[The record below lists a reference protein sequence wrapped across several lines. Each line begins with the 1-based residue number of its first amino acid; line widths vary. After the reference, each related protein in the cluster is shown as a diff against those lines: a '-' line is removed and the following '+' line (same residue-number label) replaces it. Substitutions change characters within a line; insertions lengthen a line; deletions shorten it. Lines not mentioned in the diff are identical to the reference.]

1 MSRFVYVNGRFLRR
15 NDAHIDIEDRGF
27 QFGDSVYE
35 VIFVTK
41 GCLVDEQ
48 GHIDR
53 LAYSMGELGMELPKS
68 PATIS
73 LLIREL
79 IRLNGL
85 TDGLVYMQVSRGIAP
100 RDHLIPRN
108 LSQTFVMNTRQ
119 VDLTAKPSI
128 NEGVDVITVRDIRW
142 GRCDIKTTQL
152 LANCLVKSEAIHAGA
167 DEAWMVDENNFV
179 TEGSSSNAWIITDDQ
194 VLVTRP
200 PTHDILNGIT
210 RQTIIDIAMQ
220 NNVVFEERAF
230 SPEEAKNAAEAFFT
244 SATSLATPVLSID
257 GVKIG
262 GGVIGPITKILQ
274 DQYLRYAQQTS
285 L

>member
-15 NDAHIDIEDRGF
+15 NDAYIDIEDRGF

>member
-15 NDAHIDIEDRGF
+15 NDAYIDIEDRGF

-85 TDGLVYMQVSRGIAP
+85 TDGLVYMQVSRGVAP

-257 GVKIG
+257 C
-262 GGVIGPITKILQ
+262 LL
-274 DQYLRYAQQTS
+274 YTS
-285 L
+285 DAADE

>member
-15 NDAHIDIEDRGF
+15 NDAYIDIEDRGF

-85 TDGLVYMQVSRGIAP
+85 TDGLVYMQVSRGVAP

-200 PTHDILNGIT
+200 PTYDILNGIT

-230 SPEEAKNAAEAFFT
+230 SPEEAKNATEAFFT

>member
-15 NDAHIDIEDRGF
+15 NDAYIDIEDRGF

-85 TDGLVYMQVSRGIAP
+85 TDGLVYMQVSRGVAP

-200 PTHDILNGIT
+200 PTYDILNGIT

-230 SPEEAKNAAEAFFT
+230 SPEEAKNATEAFFT

-274 DQYLRYAQQTS
+274 DQYLRSAQQTS

>member
-15 NDAHIDIEDRGF
+15 NDAYIDIEDRGF

-128 NEGVDVITVRDIRW
+128 KEGVDVITVRDIRW

>member
-15 NDAHIDIEDRGF
+15 NDAYIDIEDRGF

-68 PATIS
+68 PATI
-73 LLIREL
+73 REL

-85 TDGLVYMQVSRGIAP
+85 TDGLVYMQVSRGVAP

-200 PTHDILNGIT
+200 PTYDILNGIT

-230 SPEEAKNAAEAFFT
+230 SPEEAKNATEAFFT